1 MPPFSHTAGEVGT
14 GSRKDDHPAFL
25 WSWAQALWW
34 HCCELVAGHRILPF
48 FLYFAFFC
56 FTFFFFLLFLLFFPL
71 FLLFSPPILFF
82 SYFFSFFSFFFLL
95 FSYLLILTSPFL
107 PLFPSF
113 SPLLFFLLFFFH
125 FFSISFS
132 FLLSFPFPSFSCHM
146 EGSPLPAPLHT
157 RAVLFSLSHTA
168 NILQAEWP
176 CLGRGFELLLQP
188 PPPSQ
193 SWATSLP
200 FCFAACLALLHPAN
214 AKQMTGFERLKKTLP
229 LGKSVHCRGIWEKC
243 VTNTFH
249 FIVFFFLLFLQLHLD
264 SIFCLLKPSK
274 LYRAFSLCFLFL
286 HHAITFFTSA
296 FCSEHNS
303 QLNFHCK
310 SPDLGAPNNTDSTC
324 KWEIKPERRQMA
336 PSRASGGHAAAAAFL
351 QC

>member
-1 MPPFSHTAGEVGT
+1 MTIQLFFGAGLRPYGGTAVSWWLGIGSFLFS
-14 GSRKDDHPAFL
+14 F
-25 WSWAQALWW
+25 
-34 HCCELVAGHRILPF
+34 ILPF
-48 FLYFAFFC
+48 SA
-56 FTFFFFLLFLLFFPL
+56 LLFF
-71 FLLFSPPILFF
+71 
-82 SYFFSFFSFFFLL
+82 FFSFFSFSSLFF
-95 FSYLLILTSPFL
+95 
-107 PLFPSF
+107 SF
-113 SPLLFFLLFFFH
+113 SPPPSFFFPTFSPFFHSFFSYFLTFLSLPPLFSLYSPLFLLYSFFSFSFFH

-324 KWEIKPERRQMA
+324 NWEIKPERRQMA